1 MSETDLLYIAGLIFA
16 PSAFALVL
24 LVIPSRAKEL
34 MRWWTL
40 LGTAL
45 TLVLA
50 LCVHNNYKQELQ
62 SHAETGVP
70 GYSPQAT
77 LEGRADAAAQ
87 RANADIPRP
96 PLGNDQI
103 VRRSW
108 IPEAGVDFYVGVD
121 GINLPMVLLTAVVM
135 LLAVVASWTIDSHL
149 KAYLGLLLL
158 LETGVSGAFLAL
170 DFFLFYVF
178 FEVVLL
184 PMYFLI
190 GLWGGKRREYA
201 ALKFFLYTLTGSV
214 MILVAMLICYF
225 TDLRDFVDPNLAK
238 AKVEALQKAN
248 PKASAQ
254 EVEARAVVNTF
265 DLLALH
271 KAGRAAYHTISDNA
285 NAIVSPGRTA
295 ANDDPA
301 RLARVEQRL
310 RQPFF
315 TPTVQYLLFAL
326 LFLGFAIKVP
336 IFPLHSWLPDAH
348 VEAPTPISMILAG
361 VLLKLGGYGI
371 LRIALPICPWA
382 AEQLAWYVGLVGAV
396 SIAYGAL
403 VAMGQSDFKRLL
415 AYSSISHMGY
425 VILGI
430 AAWASAGQMQYWA
443 LGVTGAIFQMVA
455 HGITATAL
463 FFVVGVVYDRAHH
476 RDLNHF
482 GGLMGTMPLYGG
494 LSAVL
499 FFASMGL
506 PGLCGFVGEVLV
518 IFSAWHF
525 APGLAIVAI
534 FTTILTAGYLLWTFQ
549 RVYLG
554 TNTATATYPDV
565 SMREAIT
572 LAPLALLAVLLGVWP
587 SLILSW
593 IDPSVVELVGSLSR
607 LRP

>member
-1 MSETDLLYIAGLIFA
+1 MSETDLLYLVGLIFA

-24 LVIPSRAKEL
+24 WLIPARATEL

-103 VRRSW
+103 VRCSW
-108 IPEAGVDFYVGVD
+108 IAEAGVDFYIGVD

-135 LLAVVASWTIDSHL
+135 LLAVVASWTITQQVR
-149 KAYLGLLLL
+149 AYLGLLLL
-158 LETGVSGAFLAL
+158 LETGVLGAFLAL

-190 GLWGGKRREYA
+190 GLWGSKRREYA
-201 ALKFFLYTLTGSV
+201 ALKFFLYTLSGSV

-238 AKVEALQKAN
+238 AKVEAVQRAN
-248 PKASAQ
+248 PKATAQ

-271 KAGRAAYHTISDNA
+271 KAGRAAYHTITDNA
-285 NAIVSPGRTA
+285 DAIVSPGRTA
-295 ANDDPA
+295 ANDDPEQ
-301 RLARVEQRL
+301 LARVEARL

-315 TPTVQYLLFAL
+315 TPAVQYLLFAL
-326 LFLGFAIKVP
+326 LFVGFAIKVP

-371 LRIALPICPWA
+371 LRIALPVCPWA
-382 AEQLAWYVGLVGAV
+382 AEQLAWYVGLIGAV

-425 VILGI
+425 VILGL
-430 AAWASAGQMQYWA
+430 AAWAAAGQAQYWA
-443 LGVTGAIFQMVA
+443 MGVTGAIFQMVS
-455 HGITATAL
+455 HGITASAL

-476 RDLNHF
+476 RDLNRF

-494 LSAVL
+494 LSAIL
-499 FFASMGL
+499 IFASMGL
-506 PGLCGFVGEVLV
+506 PGLCGFVGEFLV
-518 IFSAWHF
+518 MLSAWHF

-554 TNTATATYPDV
+554 TNPATAAYPDV
-565 SMREAIT
+565 TVREALT
-572 LAPLALLAVLLGVWP
+572 LAPLAVLAVVLGVWP

-593 IDPSVVELVGSLSR
+593 IDPSVVELVGSLSS